1 MRIIKLEMEEEEHR
15 TAVDEVFRSPSA
27 KHPSKVVQSTMKKQ
41 NMKKTTSRQARFSE
55 RVYAI
60 VAKIPKGK
68 VMTYKQ
74 VAAKAGS
81 PHAAR
86 AVGNLMKNNYNPK
99 IPCHRMVRSDGKI
112 GDYNRGGSERKMVA
126 RTRTLRASR

>member
-15 TAVDEVFRSPSA
+15 TAVDEVFPSPSA
-27 KHPSKVVQSTMKKQ
+27 KHPSKVVQSNKQ
-41 NMKKTTSRQARFSE
+41 NMKKITSRQASFSE

-60 VAKIPKGK
+60 VAKIPIGK

-99 IPCHRMVRSDGKI
+99 IPCHRVVRSDGNI

-126 RTRTLRASR
+126 RSRTLRASR

>member
-15 TAVDEVFRSPSA
+15 PAVDEVFPSPSA
-27 KHPSKVVQSTMKKQ
+27 KHPSKVVQSNKQ
-41 NMKKTTSRQARFSE
+41 NMKKITSRQASFSE

-60 VAKIPKGK
+60 VAKIPIGK

>member
-1 MRIIKLEMEEEEHR
+1 MRIIKLEMEEEHR
-15 TAVDEVFRSPSA
+15 TAVDEVFPSPSA
-27 KHPSKVVQSTMKKQ
+27 KHPSKVVQSNKQ
-41 NMKKTTSRQARFSE
+41 NMKKITSRQASFSE

-60 VAKIPKGK
+60 VAKIPKGS
-68 VMTYKQ
+68 VMTYQQ

-99 IPCHRMVRSDGKI
+99 IPCHRVVRSDGKI

-126 RTRTLRASR
+126 RSRTLRASR

>member
-15 TAVDEVFRSPSA
+15 PAVDEVFPSPSA
-27 KHPSKVVQSTMKKQ
+27 KHPSKVVRSNKQ
-41 NMKKTTSRQARFSE
+41 NMKKITSRQASFSE

-60 VAKIPKGK
+60 VAKIPIGK

-99 IPCHRMVRSDGKI
+99 IPCHRVVRSDGKI

>member
-1 MRIIKLEMEEEEHR
+1 MRIIKLEMEEEEYR
-15 TAVDEVFRSPSA
+15 PAVDEVFPSPSA
-27 KHPSKVVQSTMKKQ
+27 KHPSKVVQSNKQ
-41 NMKKTTSRQARFSE
+41 NMKKITSRQASFSE

-60 VAKIPKGK
+60 VAKIPIGK

-99 IPCHRMVRSDGKI
+99 IPCHRVVRSDGNM

>member
-1 MRIIKLEMEEEEHR
+1 MEEEEHR

-27 KHPSKVVQSTMKKQ
+27 KHPSKVVQSNKQ
-41 NMKKTTSRQARFSE
+41 NMKKITSRQASFSE

-60 VAKIPKGK
+60 VAKIPIGK

-99 IPCHRMVRSDGKI
+99 IPCHRVVRSDGKI

-126 RTRTLRASR
+126 RSRTLRASR

>member
-1 MRIIKLEMEEEEHR
+1 MRIIKLEMEEEEHH
-15 TAVDEVFRSPSA
+15 TAVDEVFASPSA
-27 KHPSKVVQSTMKKQ
+27 KHPSKVVQSNGQ
-41 NMKKTTSRQARFSE
+41 NMKKITSRQASFSE

-99 IPCHRMVRSDGKI
+99 IPCHRVVRGDGKI

-126 RTRTLRASR
+126 RSRTSRASR

>member
-27 KHPSKVVQSTMKKQ
+27 KHPSKVVQSNKQ
-41 NMKKTTSRQARFSE
+41 NMKKITSRQASFSE

-60 VAKIPKGK
+60 VAKIPIGK

-99 IPCHRMVRSDGKI
+99 IPCHRVVRSDGKI

>member
-1 MRIIKLEMEEEEHR
+1 MRIIKLEMEEEEYR
-15 TAVDEVFRSPSA
+15 PAVDEVFPSPSA
-27 KHPSKVVQSTMKKQ
+27 KHPSKVVQSNKQ
-41 NMKKTTSRQARFSE
+41 NMKKITSRQASFSE

-60 VAKIPKGK
+60 VAKIPIGK

-99 IPCHRMVRSDGKI
+99 IPCHRVVRSDGKI

>member
-1 MRIIKLEMEEEEHR
+1 MKCFLLLQQNIQ
-15 TAVDEVFRSPSA
+15 A
-27 KHPSKVVQSTMKKQ
+27 KWYNQTMKKQ

-99 IPCHRMVRSDGKI
+99 IPCHRVVRSDGNM

>member
-15 TAVDEVFRSPSA
+15 TAVDEVFPSPSA
-27 KHPSKVVQSTMKKQ
+27 KHPSKVVQSNKQ
-41 NMKKTTSRQARFSE
+41 NMKKITSRQASFSE

-60 VAKIPKGK
+60 VAKIPIGK

-99 IPCHRMVRSDGKI
+99 IPCHRVVRSDGKI

>member
-15 TAVDEVFRSPSA
+15 TAVDEVFPSPSA
-27 KHPSKVVQSTMKKQ
+27 KHPSKVVQSNRQ
-41 NMKKTTSRQARFSE
+41 NMKKITSRQASFSE

-99 IPCHRMVRSDGKI
+99 MPCYRVVRSDGNI
-112 GDYNRGGSERKMVA
+112 GDYNRGERKMVP
-126 RTRTLRASR
+126 RSRTLRASR

>member
-1 MRIIKLEMEEEEHR
+1 MRIIKLEMEEEHR
-15 TAVDEVFRSPSA
+15 TAVDEEFPSPSA
-27 KHPSKVVQSTMKKQ
+27 KHPSKVVQSNKQ
-41 NMKKTTSRQARFSE
+41 NMKKITSRQASFSE

-60 VAKIPKGK
+60 VAKIPIGK

-99 IPCHRMVRSDGKI
+99 IPCHRLVRSDGKI

-126 RTRTLRASR
+126 RSRTLRASR

>member
-15 TAVDEVFRSPSA
+15 TAVDEVFPSPSA
-27 KHPSKVVQSTMKKQ
+27 KHPSKVVQSNKQ
-41 NMKKTTSRQARFSE
+41 NMKKITSRQASFSE

-60 VAKIPKGK
+60 VAKIPKGS

-99 IPCHRMVRSDGKI
+99 IPCHRVVRSDGKI

-126 RTRTLRASR
+126 RSRTLRASR